1 MFPLVDRESPSQIHF
16 RKRARR
22 EREQRGWSQA
32 DVAKKLTAKGIDK
45 IHPTTVA
52 KIESGDRE
60 VKLDEATAI
69 ADLFDMSLDVLVARH
84 STERREDELTYYLR
98 QLRDNA
104 RRHASQVGGLA
115 WAVSGDVTDVSL
127 DGVPDDIADTWA
139 EIEERSNSVVHHL
152 ETAADD
158 LKEIADHAAEI
169 VARRQGKGNRQ

>member
-1 MFPLVDRESPSQIHF
+1 MDRESQSQIHF
-16 RKRARR
+16 RKKARH

-32 DVAKKLTAKGIDK
+32 DVAKKLIAKGIDK

-104 RRHASQVGGLA
+104 RRHASQVGALV
-115 WAVSGDVTDVSL
+115 WAVAGDVTNVSL

-139 EIEERSNSVVHHL
+139 EIEERSNSVVHDL
-152 ETAADD
+152 ETAAYD

-169 VARRQGKGNRQ
+169 VARRQGKGNHQ